1 MMNPDCPVALGD
13 VYIFLPTSFT
23 AYGEVA
29 SRMMGAETRL
39 RGTVVEI
46 NREHRWYR
54 VEAEYAGGLL
64 YECFKF

>member
-1 MMNPDCPVALGD
+1 MNNPECPVELGEHLS
-13 VYIFLPTSFT
+13 FLPTSFT
-23 AYGEVA
+23 AYGEIA
-29 SRMMGAETRL
+29 KRMMGAETRL

-64 YECFKF
+64 HECFKF